1 MKYTGRITAVLLDLI
16 VIVTL
21 LFFYY
26 RTYGYI
32 QPYEIITD
40 IVSLGICWLCGKQ
53 YDKAKYYAD
62 KDALTELYNRRFV
75 YKTFPKILAKAKK
88 RNQRI
93 HVFIV
98 NVDDFKKINDSFGH
112 EIGDSVLQSIS
123 TALLQNTRKT
133 DIVARWGGDE
143 FLIILSCDDSL
154 PFIERIEENL
164 KKISNEIRRNI
175 SISIGNSI
183 YPDNGGSLDDLIK
196 NADKDM
202 YKLKFSNERFAKLVF
217 CR

>member
-1 MKYTGRITAVLLDLI
+1 M
-16 VIVTL
+16 
-21 LFFYY
+21 
-26 RTYGYI
+26 
-32 QPYEIITD
+32 
-40 IVSLGICWLCGKQ
+40 
-53 YDKAKYYAD
+53 
-62 KDALTELYNRRFV
+62 TELYNRRFV

-93 HVFIV
+93 QVFIV
-98 NVDDFKKINDSFGH
+98 DVDDFKKINDSFGH

-164 KKISNEIRRNI
+164 QKISNEIRRNI

-202 YKLKFSNERFAKLVF
+202 YKLKFSNKKGYPSI
-217 CR
+217 